1 MNHHPVMTWYDVTL
15 QFAGTAG
22 TVKKQ
27 IKHIIIVIM
36 HGPQGIRKKEIWQI
50 LTNTIILSGF
60 VIYVSFPYRYNDIHV
75 QCTLRS
81 WNLTSSL
88 YCCWTLFLLFLPCP
102 KICFHHPT
110 CWVNS
115 TLIKLIILSD
125 TSSRA
130 LIDDRMRHL
139 IKVFIL
145 SCLLSQG
152 LLKSLPAGL
161 ETVSVSKT
169 PEPEWETKI
178 TGERKEIVERKKMSG
193 RGGKVFSFQDTL
205 DNLGWGNILWFSSPQ
220 LVMWVVR
227 YRF

>member
-1 MNHHPVMTWYDVTL
+1 MLNW
-15 QFAGTAG
+15 
-22 TVKKQ
+22 
-27 IKHIIIVIM
+27 
-36 HGPQGIRKKEIWQI
+36 I
-50 LTNTIILSGF
+50 LTSA
-60 VIYVSFPYRYNDIHV
+60 
-75 QCTLRS
+75 
-81 WNLTSSL
+81 L

-139 IKVFIL
+139 TKVFIL

-178 TGERKEIVERKKMSG
+178 TGERKQIVERKKMAG

-227 YRF
+227 YRLKLEFIREINRMF